1 MKINNLYLSL
11 YILLKKIKKTPYNML
26 MVVICNET
34 FSNENE
40 EQYKKYFETFNFPLS
55 DFQKYSIK
63 ATVEGNHSLITAHT
77 GSGKTLPAEF
87 AIQYFTSQGKKVIYT
102 SPIKALSNQKL
113 HDLSKQYPEISF
125 GLLTG
130 DTKHNPEADV
140 LIMTT
145 EILRN
150 TLFQRQINKENENAV
165 SLLHFTMDVETE
177 LGCVIFDEIHYID
190 DPERGSVWEQSIIM
204 LPKHVQMIMLSATID
219 KPELFAKWIEKKKE
233 KDVILSGTNRRVVPL
248 NHYGFITTQP
258 TYIDNIKNQ
267 KDKKMVQDVVNKF
280 ILLKEQGND
289 VDETNYHK
297 IKKVERYFENNKSW
311 VPRKNVLNKLACEL
325 KEKDM
330 LPAICFVFSRRNVE
344 ICAKE
349 IDIQLHEDGSTVPSI
364 IENECRQL
372 LVKKLTNWREY
383 IRLPEYNTII
393 KLLEKGI
400 AIHHAGIL
408 PIFREMI
415 EMMFEKR
422 YIKMLFATETFAV
435 GINMP
440 TKTVLFSGLTKF
452 NGSVMRYLESH
463 EYTQMAGRAGRRG
476 IDKIGYVIHCNN
488 LFDYPALQDY
498 RLMMSGSPKKI
509 KSRFKISYNLILNIM
524 HNEPDKLVEFIEK
537 SLMQEDIESQIKNTS
552 QEMAVVDERI
562 FSINKGLSMLS
573 TPLDVLEQYNKL
585 ITTIHQYGNKDRK
598 KKSKEIKQIEEMN
611 PKIKQDIQFLT
622 ERNEFN
628 QQYLEHKKFKSY
640 AEGYVKESVDL
651 VISILK
657 QEKFVDEKDK
667 ITEKGICAT
676 YMQEIHGLVFADLYF
691 STDGFKYFNA
701 KEIVGLLSCFTDIR
715 IKEEERRQ
723 TYISQEKNDEEYE
736 DLINKIKPTMEKYE
750 DLEIKRKINTGTSYY
765 YHYDLVNYMIE
776 WCEGDSELIAKAILS
791 RLKYDECIFIG
802 EFIKAILKI
811 NNIVKE
817 IEKVAILLNNVE
829 LSNKLQ
835 EIPSL
840 TLKHVVTKQS
850 LYL

>member
-1 MKINNLYLSL
+1 
-11 YILLKKIKKTPYNML
+11 

-40 EQYKKYFETFNFPLS
+40 EIYKKHFETFSFPLS
-55 DFQKYSIK
+55 DFQKHSIK

-87 AIQYFTSQGKKVIYT
+87 AIQYFTNQGKKVIYT

-113 HDLSKQYPEISF
+113 HDLSEKFPSISF

-150 TLFQRQINKENENAV
+150 TLFQRQINKDNENAD
-165 SLLHFTMDVETE
+165 SLLHFTMDVETD
-177 LGCVIFDEIHYID
+177 LACVIFDEIHYID

-219 KPELFAKWIEKKKE
+219 KPELFAEWIEKKKE
-233 KDVILSGTNRRVVPL
+233 KNVVLSGTNKRVVPL

-258 TYIDNIKNQ
+258 NYIDNIKNQ

-280 ILLKEQGND
+280 VLLKQQGNNI
-289 VDETNYHK
+289 DETGYHK
-297 IKKVERYFENNKSW
+297 IKKVEGYLENNKSW
-311 VPRKNVLNKLACEL
+311 VPRKNVLNTLAGEL

-344 ICAKE
+344 VCAKE
-349 IDIQLHEDGSTVPSI
+349 IDIQLHEDGSTIPST

-372 LVKKLTNWREY
+372 LVRKLTNWREY
-383 IRLPEYNTII
+383 VRLPEYNTIV

-415 EMMFEKR
+415 EMMFEKK

-440 TKTVLFSGLTKF
+440 TKTVIFSGLTKF

-488 LFDYPALQDY
+488 LFDYPTLLDY
-498 RLMMSGSPKKI
+498 RTMMSGSPKKI
-509 KSRFKISYNLILNIM
+509 KSRFRISYNLILNIM

-537 SLMQEDIESQIKNTS
+537 SLMQEDIESQIKNTNL
-552 QEMAVVDERI
+552 EMGIVDEQLEN
-562 FSINKGLSMLS
+562 INKGLMMLS
-573 TPLDVLEQYNKL
+573 TPINILEQYNKL
-585 ITTIHQYGNKDRK
+585 TSTIHQYGNKDRK
-598 KKSKEIKQIEEMN
+598 KKTKEIKQMEENN
-611 PKIKQDIQFLT
+611 PKIKQDLKFLT
-622 ERNEFN
+622 ERN
-628 QQYLEHKKFKSY
+628 QVKDLYLDHKKFKSY

-651 VISILK
+651 VMSILK
-657 QEKFVDEKDK
+657 QENFIDQEDK

-676 YMQEIHGLVFADLYF
+676 YIQEIHGLVFSDLYF
-691 STDGFKYFNA
+691 STEGFKNFSS

-723 TYISQEKNDEEYE
+723 SYVSQEDNNEYYE
-736 DLINKIKPTMEKYE
+736 NLINSVKPTMEKYE
-750 DLEIKRKINTGTSYY
+750 DLEIKRKINTGAGYY
-765 YHYDLVNYMIE
+765 YQYDLVNYMID

-791 RLKYDECIFIG
+791 RLKYDEGIFIG

-829 LSNKLQ
+829 LMHKL
-835 EIPSL
+835 EEVPTL

>member
-1 MKINNLYLSL
+1 
-11 YILLKKIKKTPYNML
+11 
-26 MVVICNET
+26 MVFICNET

-40 EQYKKYFETFNFPLS
+40 EIYKKHFETFPFPLS
-55 DFQKYSIK
+55 DFQKHSIK

-87 AIQYFTSQGKKVIYT
+87 AIQYFTNQGKKVIYT

-113 HDLSKQYPEISF
+113 HDLSEKFPSISF

-150 TLFQRQINKENENAV
+150 TLFQRQINKDNENAD
-165 SLLHFTMDVETE
+165 SLLHFTMDVETD
-177 LGCVIFDEIHYID
+177 LACVIFDEIHYID

-219 KPELFAKWIEKKKE
+219 KPELFAEWIEKKKE
-233 KDVILSGTNRRVVPL
+233 KIVVLSGTNKRVVPL

-258 TYIDNIKNQ
+258 NYIDNIKNQ

-280 ILLKEQGND
+280 VLLKQQGND
-289 VDETNYHK
+289 IDETGYHK
-297 IKKVERYFENNKSW
+297 IKKVEGYLENNKSW
-311 VPRKNVLNKLACEL
+311 VPRKNVLNTLAGEL

-344 ICAKE
+344 VCAKE
-349 IDIQLHEDGSTVPSI
+349 IDIQLHEDGSTIPST

-372 LVKKLTNWREY
+372 LVRKLTNWREY
-383 IRLPEYNTII
+383 VRLPEYNTIV
-393 KLLEKGI
+393 KLLEKGV

-415 EMMFEKR
+415 EMMFEKK

-440 TKTVLFSGLTKF
+440 TKTVIFSGLTKY

-488 LFDYPALQDY
+488 LFDYPTLLDY
-498 RLMMSGSPKKI
+498 RTMMSGSPKKI
-509 KSRFKISYNLILNIM
+509 KSRFRISYNLILNIM

-537 SLMQEDIESQIKNTS
+537 SLMQEDIESQIKNTNL
-552 QEMAVVDERI
+552 EMGIVDEQLEN
-562 FSINKGLSMLS
+562 INKGLMMLS
-573 TPLDVLEQYNKL
+573 TPINILEQYNKL
-585 ITTIHQYGNKDRK
+585 TSTIHQYGNKDRK
-598 KKSKEIKQIEEMN
+598 KKTKEIKQMEENN
-611 PKIKQDIQFLT
+611 PKIKQDLNFLI
-622 ERNEFN
+622 ERNQVKEL
-628 QQYLEHKKFKSY
+628 YLDHKKFKSY

-651 VISILK
+651 VMSILK
-657 QEKFVDEKDK
+657 QENFVDQEDK

-676 YMQEIHGLVFADLYF
+676 YMQEIHGLVFSDLYF
-691 STDGFKYFNA
+691 STEGFKNFSS

-723 TYISQEKNDEEYE
+723 SYVSQEENNEYYE
-736 DLINKIKPTMEKYE
+736 NIINSVKPTMEKYE
-750 DLEIKRKINTGTSYY
+750 DLEIKRKINTGAGYY
-765 YHYDLVNYMIE
+765 YQYDLVNYMIE

-791 RLKYDECIFIG
+791 RLKYDEGIFIG

-817 IEKVAILLNNVE
+817 IEKVSILLNNVE
-829 LSNKLQ
+829 LMYKLQ

>member
-1 MKINNLYLSL
+1 
-11 YILLKKIKKTPYNML
+11 
-26 MVVICNET
+26 MVFICNET
-34 FSNENE
+34 FSNENDE
-40 EQYKKYFETFNFPLS
+40 IYKKHFETFPFPLS
-55 DFQKYSIK
+55 DFQKHSIK

-87 AIQYFTSQGKKVIYT
+87 AIQYFTNQGKKVIYT

-113 HDLSKQYPEISF
+113 HDLSEKFPSISF

-150 TLFQRQINKENENAV
+150 TLFQRQINKDNENAD
-165 SLLHFTMDVETE
+165 SLLYFTMDVETD
-177 LGCVIFDEIHYID
+177 LACVIFDEIHYID

-219 KPELFAKWIEKKKE
+219 KPELFAEWIEKKKE
-233 KDVILSGTNRRVVPL
+233 KIVVLSGTNKRVVPL

-258 TYIDNIKNQ
+258 NYIDNIKNQ

-280 ILLKEQGND
+280 VLLKQQGND
-289 VDETNYHK
+289 IDETGYHK
-297 IKKVERYFENNKSW
+297 IKKVEGYLENNKSW
-311 VPRKNVLNKLACEL
+311 VPRKNVLNTLAGEL

-344 ICAKE
+344 VCAKE
-349 IDIQLHEDGSTVPSI
+349 IDIQLHEDGSTIPST

-372 LVKKLTNWREY
+372 LVRKLTNWREY
-383 IRLPEYNTII
+383 VRLPEYNTIV
-393 KLLEKGI
+393 KLLEKGV

-415 EMMFEKR
+415 EMMFEKK

-440 TKTVLFSGLTKF
+440 TKTVIFSGLTKY

-488 LFDYPALQDY
+488 LFDYPTLLDY
-498 RLMMSGSPKKI
+498 RTMMSGSPKKI
-509 KSRFKISYNLILNIM
+509 KSRFRISYNLILNIM

-537 SLMQEDIESQIKNTS
+537 SLMQEDIESQIKNTNL
-552 QEMAVVDERI
+552 EIGIVDEQLEN
-562 FSINKGLSMLS
+562 INKGLMMLS
-573 TPLDVLEQYNKL
+573 TPINILEQYNKL
-585 ITTIHQYGNKDRK
+585 TSTIHQYGNKDRK
-598 KKSKEIKQIEEMN
+598 KKTKEIKQMEENN
-611 PKIKQDIQFLT
+611 PKIKQDLNFLI
-622 ERNEFN
+622 ERN
-628 QQYLEHKKFKSY
+628 QVKQLYLDHKKFKSY

-651 VISILK
+651 VMSILK
-657 QEKFVDEKDK
+657 QENFVDQENK

-676 YMQEIHGLVFADLYF
+676 YMQEIHGLVFSDLYF
-691 STDGFKYFNA
+691 STEGFKNFSS

-723 TYISQEKNDEEYE
+723 SYDSQEENNEYYE
-736 DLINKIKPTMEKYE
+736 NIINSVKPTMEKYE
-750 DLEIKRKINTGTSYY
+750 DLEVKRKINTGTSYY
-765 YHYDLVNYMIE
+765 SHYDLVNYMIE
-776 WCEGDSELIAKAILS
+776 WCEGDSELIAKTILC
-791 RLKYDECIFIG
+791 RLKYDENIFIG

-811 NNIVKE
+811 NNVVKE

-829 LSNKLQ
+829 LMHKLQ
-835 EIPSL
+835 EVPSL

>member
-11 YILLKKIKKTPYNML
+11 YILLKQIKKTRYTML

-34 FSNENE
+34 FSNDNE

-55 DFQKYSIK
+55 NFQKYSIK

-102 SPIKALSNQKL
+102 APIKALSNQKL
-113 HDLSKQYPEISF
+113 HDLSEKYPDISF

-150 TLFQRQINKENENAV
+150 TLFQRQINKDNENSD

-177 LGCVIFDEIHYID
+177 LACVIFDEIHYID
-190 DPERGSVWEQSIIM
+190 DSERGSVWEQSIIM

-219 KPELFAKWIEKKKE
+219 NPELFAKWIEKKKE
-233 KDVILSGTNRRVVPL
+233 KEVVLSGTNKRVVPL
-248 NHYGFITTQP
+248 NHYGYITTQQN
-258 TYIDNIKNQ
+258 YIDNIKNQ
-267 KDKKMVQDVVNKF
+267 KDKKMVQDVVNNF
-280 ILLKEQGND
+280 ILLKEQGGD
-289 VDETNYHK
+289 IDETNYHK

-311 VPRKNVLNKLACEL
+311 VPRKNVLNTLANDL

-349 IDIQLHEDGSTVPSI
+349 IDIQLHEDGSNVPSI
-364 IENECRQL
+364 VENECRQL

-383 IRLPEYNTII
+383 IRLPEYNTIV
-393 KLLEKGI
+393 KLLEKGV

-415 EMMFEKR
+415 EMMFEKK
-422 YIKMLFATETFAV
+422 YIKLLFATETFAV

-440 TKTVLFSGLTKF
+440 TKTVLFSGLRKF
-452 NGSVMRYLESH
+452 NGNTMRFLESH

-476 IDKIGYVIHCNN
+476 IDKKGHVIHCNN
-488 LFDYPALQDY
+488 LFDYPSLQEY
-498 RLMMSGSPKKI
+498 RLMLSGSPKRI

-552 QEMAVVDERI
+552 QEMAIVDERL
-562 FSINKGLSMLS
+562 FSLNKGLSMLS
-573 TPLDVLEQYNKL
+573 TPLEILEQYNKL
-585 ITTIHQYGNKDRK
+585 TTTIQQYGNKDRK
-598 KKSKEIKQIEEMN
+598 KKIKEIKNMEEIY
-611 PKIKQDIQFLT
+611 PKLKQDVCFLKERDQF
-622 ERNEFN
+622 NE
-628 QQYLEHKKFKSY
+628 QYLEHKKFKSY
-640 AEGYVKESVDL
+640 AEGYVKDSVEL
-651 VISILK
+651 VMSILK
-657 QEKFVDEKDK
+657 QENFIDEKNK

-691 STDGFKYFNA
+691 FTKGFKNLSA

-715 IKEEERRQ
+715 IKEEEKRQ
-723 TYISQEKNDEEYE
+723 THISQEKNDEEYE
-736 DLINKIKPTMEKYE
+736 TLVNKVKPTMDKYE
-750 DLEIKRKINTGTSYY
+750 DLEIKRKINTGTNYY
-765 YHYDLVNYMIE
+765 CHYDLVNYMID
-776 WCEGDSELIAKAILS
+776 WCEGDSELIAKTILS
-791 RLKYDECIFIG
+791 RLKYDENIFIG
-802 EFIKAILKI
+802 DFIKAILKI